1 MPKVTNPKEAR
12 SYIARVTSRSGPRE
26 VQVLPQYWLPGYSPA
41 HKSTPAEA
49 IRFLYDSLVK
59 QSARA
64 AEDAKMAINALED
77 LKKEGETP

>member
-1 MPKVTNPKEAR
+1 MPKVTDPKEAR
-12 SYIARVTSRSGPRE
+12 SYIAMITTVNGPRK
-26 VQVLPQYWLPGYSPA
+26 VKVLPQYWLPGYSPA

-77 LKKEGETP
+77 LKKEEETP